1 MKSYDIIS
9 DVHKKILFVI
19 AVVAVSIRLGTLFYG
34 IETFG
39 TKDFLFIYGDTPGY
53 VEPASNLIA
62 GKGYSVD
69 YSGTLYPDTTRPP
82 GYPILIA
89 ASLYFF
95 ESFLPLIALQIIL
108 AGIIPI
114 LGYALILR
122 LFQDRTPAL
131 VVAWFLALEPI
142 MVIISTTLLSETV
155 FMAAFLS
162 ALVLFLSAFSE
173 NGTNRTLKLTLAG
186 LLFSYA
192 ALVRPVGLYVLP
204 VVALYAFY
212 RLWKTQ
218 LPKKQFAALAAIFI
232 LACAIPVG
240 AWMTRN
246 KVMADSFTLT
256 SLTGIVSY
264 FRFGVSII
272 AVETGQNYD
281 PVRQE
286 LSAKAQK
293 DIGGELR
300 GARNV
305 GYYQRE
311 TRKIIREHFGAFVK
325 LTGLGTFHLFTHDGY
340 FDAVQ
345 RIVPDL
351 NPPRSSAQITLIA
364 RGEFSQLAEIAK
376 KFLAWPWV
384 IFVAA
389 RLLWM
394 TVFFSAVYGFI
405 MLWAKKSVPRPLL
418 LFLIALIILFTIP
431 SLTLG
436 LAVEARIRMPINIF
450 LISFAFYGA
459 WHFKKI
465 LLKWKFF

>member
-1 MKSYDIIS
+1 MR
-9 DVHKKILFVI
+9 KKILLVI
-19 AVVAVSIRLGTLFYG
+19 AVVAVSMRLGTLFYG
-34 IETFG
+34 IDTFG

-53 VEPASNLIA
+53 VEPASNLVG
-62 GKGYSVD
+62 GKGYSVN

-89 ASLYFF
+89 ASLHLFG
-95 ESFLPLIALQIIL
+95 SFLPLIALQIIL
-108 AGIIPI
+108 AGIIPL
-114 LGYALILR
+114 LGYALVSR
-122 LFQDRTPAL
+122 LFQDRILAL
-131 VVAWFLALEPI
+131 IVAWFFALEPI
-142 MVIISTTLLSETV
+142 MVIISTALLSETV
-155 FMAAFLS
+155 FMAVFLS
-162 ALVLFLSAFSE
+162 ALVLFFSALSE
-173 NGTNRTLKLTLAG
+173 NNTNRTLKLTLAG

-192 ALVRPVGLYVLP
+192 ALVRPVGLYILP

-212 RLWKTQ
+212 FLWKIQ
-218 LPKKQFAALAAIFI
+218 LPKKQLAVSAAIFI
-232 LACAIPVG
+232 LACAIPAG

-246 KVMADSFTLT
+246 KVVADSFTLT

-281 PVRQE
+281 LVRQE
-286 LSAKAQK
+286 LTAKAQK

-300 GARNV
+300 GARNI

-311 TRKIIREHFGAFVK
+311 TLKIIREHFGAFIK
-325 LTGLGTFHLFTHDGY
+325 LVTLGTFHLFTHDGY

-351 NPPRSSAQITLIA
+351 NPPRSSAQITLLA
-364 RGEFSQLAEIAK
+364 HGEFAQLAEIAK

-384 IFVAA
+384 IFVVA

-394 TVFFSAVYGFI
+394 AVFLSAVYGFI
-405 MLWAKKSVPRPLL
+405 MLWSKKLVPRPLL
-418 LFLIALIILFTIP
+418 LFLVTLTILFTIP

-450 LISFAFYGA
+450 LISFAFYGVRYLGSRVYA
-459 WHFKKI
+459 STN
-465 LLKWKFF
+465 LRS